1 MTATG
6 VNVRLEG
13 VNREVDILVRGGVV
27 LPMTQDDEYFAGDLL
42 IDGGRIVDVVRGSC
56 ADGTTARRTLDASSA
71 AVVPGFI
78 QGHVHVV
85 QSLLRHQAEDVELL
99 PWLREHTWPY
109 EASLDGDGVEA
120 AAELGI
126 AELLCGGT
134 TTALDFG
141 TCHHHDRVFQAAERL
156 GIRLVSGKTHMD
168 LGFDVP
174 EGLLEDTDQ
183 SLAEAD
189 ELGQR
194 WHGAAG
200 GRLRYAVAPRFALSC
215 SRELLEGC
223 VALARSRGWLLQTH
237 ASENVEEVTAVRA
250 ATGRGNI
257 DYLSDVGLAGDDV
270 ILAHGVHLEP
280 GEIQSLAAAGTR
292 ICHCPGTNL
301 KLGSGIADVP
311 RLMDAGIPV
320 LIGADG
326 APCNNR
332 LSIFHEMG
340 LTATLHNLRHGAAV
354 LPATRV
360 LAMATRE
367 AARAL
372 HLGDVTGSLETGKAA
387 DVTVIDLRGWALQP
401 GGHPATRIVHG
412 ATAADVRHVVVDGCP
427 VVVDGALHTANSR
440 AMGDRIRGAWQATRE
455 RMERMTR

>member
-1 MTATG
+1 M
-6 VNVRLEG
+6 
-13 VNREVDILVRGGVV
+13 
-27 LPMTQDDEYFAGDLL
+27 
-42 IDGGRIVDVVRGSC
+42 
-56 ADGTTARRTLDASSA
+56 
-71 AVVPGFI
+71 
-78 QGHVHVV
+78 HVV
-85 QSLLRHQAEDVELL
+85 QSLLRHQAENVELL
-99 PWLREHTWPY
+99 PWLRDYTWPY

-141 TCHHHDRVFQAAERL
+141 TCHHHDRVFQAAQRL

-168 LGFDVP
+168 MGSDVP
-174 EGLLEDTDQ
+174 DGLLEDIDQ

-189 ELGQR
+189 ELGDR

-200 GRLRYAVAPRFALSC
+200 GRLRYAAAPRFALSC

-223 VALARSRGWLLQTH
+223 AALARSRGWLLQTH
-237 ASENVEEVTAVRA
+237 ASENVDEVTAVRT
-250 ATGRGNI
+250 ATGLGNI

-270 ILAHGVHLEP
+270 ILAHGVHLESS
-280 GEIQSLAAAGTR
+280 EIDSLAAAGTR

-311 RLMDAGIPV
+311 RLVGAGIPV

-340 LTATLHNLRHGAAV
+340 LTATLHNLRHGPAA
-354 LPATRV
+354 LPATTV

-372 HLGDVTGSLETGKAA
+372 HLGDTTGSLEAGKAA
-387 DVTVIDLRGWALQP
+387 DVTVIDLGGWALQP
-401 GGHPATRIVHG
+401 AGHPATRIVHG
-412 ATAADVRHVVVDGCP
+412 ATAADVRHVVVDGQP
-427 VVVDGALHTANSR
+427 VVVDGALCNADTGE
-440 AMGDRIRGAWQATRE
+440 MGEKIRSAWQATRS
-455 RMERMTR
+455 RMERLAP

>member
-1 MTATG
+1 MT
-6 VNVRLEG
+6 LED
-13 VNREVDILVRGGVV
+13 VKREVDLLIRGGIVMPMVDDTDWFTGDV
-27 LPMTQDDEYFAGDLL
+27 LVDD
-42 IDGGRIVDVVRGSC
+42 GRIVEVASGSC
-56 ADGTTARRTLDASSA
+56 AAGTTARRTLDAADA

-85 QSLLRHQAEDVELL
+85 QSLLRHQAEDVDLL
-99 PWLREHTWPY
+99 EWLRGYTWPY

-141 TCHHHDRVFQAAERL
+141 TCRHHDRVFRVAQRL
-156 GIRLVSGKTHMD
+156 GIRLLSGKTHMD
-168 LGFDVP
+168 VGSDVP
-174 EGLLEDTDQ
+174 EALLEDTDQ
-183 SLAEAD
+183 SLAAAEEIGD
-189 ELGQR
+189 R

-215 SRELLEGC
+215 SRRLLEGC
-223 VALARSRGWLLQTH
+223 AALARSRGWLLQTH
-237 ASENVEEVTAVRA
+237 ASENADEVAAVRA
-250 ATGRGNI
+250 ETGLGNI

-270 ILAHGVHLEP
+270 VLAHGVHLEP
-280 GEIQSLAAAGTR
+280 DEIGSLAAAGTM

-311 RLMDAGIPV
+311 RLRSAGIPV

-332 LSIFHEMG
+332 LSMFHEMG
-340 LTATLHNLRHGAAV
+340 LAATLHNLRHGAAA
-354 LPATRV
+354 LPAATV

-367 AARAL
+367 AAKAL
-372 HLGDVTGSLETGKAA
+372 QLGHITGSLEVGKAA
-387 DVTVIDLRGWALQP
+387 DVTVIDLGGWALQP
-401 GGHPATRIVHG
+401 AGHPATRIVHG
-412 ATAADVRHVVVDGCP
+412 ATAADVRHVVVDGRP
-427 VVVDGALHTANSR
+427 VVVDSVLR
-440 AMGDRIRGAWQATRE
+440 AGDTLEMGRRIRSAWQATRS
-455 RMERMTR
+455 RMERLAP